1 MWLAMG
7 QAGPAHQAMKTN
19 LSKARLSP
27 LGDFL
32 VPQGRPRNQNPLR
45 GELQR
50 IPHGLPSGSHHEAK
64 PPKSPHLC
72 LLTLG

>member
-7 QAGPAHQAMKTN
+7 RAGPALQAMQTN
-19 LSKARLSP
+19 LAKARLSP
-27 LGDFL
+27 LGDFF

-50 IPHGLPSGSHHEAK
+50 FPCGLLPEAK
-64 PPKSPHLC
+64 PLKSPHLC